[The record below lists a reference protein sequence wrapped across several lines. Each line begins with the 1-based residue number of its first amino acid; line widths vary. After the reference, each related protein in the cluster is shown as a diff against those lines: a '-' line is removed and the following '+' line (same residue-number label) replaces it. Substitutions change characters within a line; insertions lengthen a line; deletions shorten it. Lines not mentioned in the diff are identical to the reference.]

1 MAFTSTIV
9 LADNFQEQITF
20 ADAYIR
26 VEQVSA
32 SRVGSSADVIIYR
45 KKDGQQLV
53 RQSYQFSAELEP
65 GENHLKQAYEFL
77 KTLPEFAD
85 AVDC

>member
-1 MAFTSTIV
+1 MAFTSTIT

-26 VEQVSA
+26 VEQVAA
-32 SRVGSSADVIIYR
+32 SRAGSSADVIIYR
-45 KKDGQQLV
+45 TKDGQQLV

-65 GENHLKQAYEFL
+65 GENHLKQAYLHL
-77 KTLPEFAD
+77 KTLPEFSD
-85 AVDC
+85 SVDC